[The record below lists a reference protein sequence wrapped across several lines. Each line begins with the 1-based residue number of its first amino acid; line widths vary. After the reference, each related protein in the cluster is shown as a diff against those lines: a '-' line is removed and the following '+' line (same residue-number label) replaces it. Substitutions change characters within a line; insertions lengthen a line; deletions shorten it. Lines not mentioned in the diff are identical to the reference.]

1 LAVSILKKN
10 RPKEGKIIIELKKV
24 WFSDEKTM
32 KIRYFLGKCER
43 IDTYF
48 VRGINL
54 NVVYEIFIM
63 LKQSR
68 QCLHAG

>member
-1 LAVSILKKN
+1 
-10 RPKEGKIIIELKKV
+10 
-24 WFSDEKTM
+24 M